1 MAIDDAN
8 EMQQPDTLPSERA
21 EEPTPRDTDAL
32 AHAEATDAPPTEE
45 LTAAPEETPA
55 ALELPAALEE
65 TPAALEETPAALE
78 TLAAEAASSETPAT
92 APEEPAPVSE
102 SAPPSEPVVV
112 GEPAPTTE
120 PIAVT
125 TPAAAPEPPT
135 PEPIAVT
142 TPVAAVIGSSPEPA
156 HTIEPPTLAPARA
169 ALEDGAPLLP
179 RGLGEERIV
188 PLRLTPLR
196 LPRRPRLDVWGWL
209 MAAMALILL
218 PGALAFNLWPTIG
231 VASPTSGPPDRIP
244 AGASAWATVTTRTP
258 LSPENSDFG
267 ALSYPVDP
275 QFASAYALRG
285 GQSALGPAVTPA
297 FECDLGVVQFFAA
310 GALLHQTR
318 FPPAGA
324 VPAASDLDPALA
336 RAGVRDGASGDVW
349 LPLSQALLS
358 AGSAASIGAP
368 DSATTYVTL
377 RDDTQALDLVEKPA
391 DAGQFQANEALPQTA
406 TLASGAFVVEGV
418 RGGKLV
424 GHAIPSA
431 IWQFINQPE
440 TAPDGWLT
448 DVGAPLTEAVSITSA
463 GSDGVVH
470 HLLAQAFWQ
479 TVVVTD
485 LDSPTQATALEPVG
499 LDYLRTLGAPTA
511 LVSSGAQ
518 RWTTQDGALRVAAGA
533 SGVSVSLGAN
543 APVTLTGS
551 TKWQSAA
558 LWYAARWSSPNR
570 SGDTWVA
577 ASALT
582 ATRPTGMLY
591 AGFDALSPSLASYLA
606 GKGGYVGVV
615 AYDITRNTTYI
626 YNSTGLF
633 TMASSAKVPLMIS
646 YLTHIESLGRGP
658 NSYELSVLTAMIE
671 HSDNNAAQAIY
682 DTLGDQSG
690 QQYYLRKWGIYDYT
704 PNVNGWGWCE
714 WSPGDMAHLLT
725 LLYQGKVLN
734 SADRALAFHL
744 MRSIESDQRFG
755 VGDTAPSG
763 ANVAMKDG
771 WVPEPDGWW
780 AVNTSGIVIVGSETY
795 IVTVYTRDQASFGAG
810 QVVVN
815 HVAGAI
821 GQALT

>member
-8 EMQQPDTLPSERA
+8 EIQQPDTLPPESA
-21 EEPTPRDTDAL
+21 EALAPRDADSL
-32 AHAEATDAPPTEE
+32 APAAATEATPSEAPTDAPTAEPTD
-45 LTAAPEETPA
+45 TPEKPA
-55 ALELPAALEE
+55 AE
-65 TPAALEETPAALE
+65 
-78 TLAAEAASSETPAT
+78 AEAASSEKPIA
-92 APEEPAPVSE
+92 APEEPASASVP
-102 SAPPSEPVVV
+102 APPSEPAVAV
-112 GEPAPTTE
+112 EPAPTTE
-120 PIAVT
+120 AP
-125 TPAAAPEPPT
+125 TPAPAAVS
-135 PEPIAVT
+135 EPIAVT
-142 TPVAAVIGSSPEPA
+142 TPVAAVSAATPEPA
-156 HTIEPPTLAPARA
+156 HTIESPTPAPAA
-169 ALEDGAPLLP
+169 AAMESGGPLLP
-179 RGLGEERIV
+179 PGLGEERMV
-188 PLRLTPLR
+188 PLRMTPLR

-209 MAAMALILL
+209 MAALALILL
-218 PGALAFNLWPTIG
+218 PGALAFSLWPPIG
-231 VASPTSGPPDRIP
+231 VTAPVNGPPDRIP
-244 AGASAWATVTTRTP
+244 AGANAWVGVTTRTP
-258 LSPENSDFG
+258 LSPENSAFG
-267 ALSYPVDP
+267 ALSYPVDA

-285 GQSALGPAVTPA
+285 GPSALGLAVTPA

-324 VPAASDLDPALA
+324 IRAAGDLDPALA

-349 LPLSQALLS
+349 LPLSQALLT

-368 DSATTYVTL
+368 GDVATYVTL

-391 DAGQFQANEALPQTA
+391 DAGPFQVNEALPQTV
-406 TLASGAFVVEGV
+406 TLADGAFVVEGI

-431 IWQFINQPE
+431 IWQFINQPQ

-448 DVGAPLTEAVSITSA
+448 DVGAPLTEAVSTTSVGA
-463 GSDGVVH
+463 DGVIH

-479 TVVVTD
+479 TIVVTD
-485 LDSPTQATALEPVG
+485 LDSPTQATTLEPVG

-511 LVSSGAQ
+511 RVSSGAQ

-543 APVTLTGS
+543 APVTLTGA
-551 TKWQSAA
+551 TKWQDGA
-558 LWYAARWSSPNR
+558 LWYAAHWSSPSR
-570 SGDTWVA
+570 SGETWVA
-577 ASALT
+577 ASTLT
-582 ATRPTGMLY
+582 ATRPTGMLH

-615 AYDITRNTTYI
+615 AYDITRNTTYT

-646 YLTHIESLGRGP
+646 YLTHIESLRRGP

-690 QQYYLRKWGIYDYT
+690 QQHYLRMWGIYDYT
-704 PNVNGWGWCE
+704 PNVNGWGWAA